1 MPKIDEITYESDI
14 TTFID
19 YASISSYADNL
30 KNELENIN
38 AEVLSVLDC
47 EINKGGLDIYAA
59 NINGMPIFHDKAIEA
74 EQKVQAVYTEC
85 NKIAD
90 KIKKQAKAHRTN
102 ELNKYK
108 RELDLRKTKIEAEIE
123 SLQNQLNKAY
133 SAFSEN
139 IQENPNLYAN
149 GDMYNDDNYLN
160 AQKLQRQIN
169 NYNKELDGGWLKK
182 GLKKKLEE
190 AKKELEAL
198 N

>member
-85 NKIAD
+85 NEIAD
-90 KIKKQAKAHRTN
+90 KIKKQAKDHRTN
-102 ELNKYK
+102 ELKKYK
-108 RELDLRKTKIEAEIE
+108 KELDLRKTKIEDEIK

-149 GDMYNDDNYLN
+149 GYMYNDDNYLN

-169 NYNKELDGGWLKK
+169 NYNKELEGGGFKK

-190 AKKELEAL
+190 AEKELEAL